1 MVSWVYTSKLNKL
14 YMLNMY
20 SFLCQSY
27 LHKVFSKTERHRKTY
42 EILKTYV
49 YTYIY
54 SQLYFGTN
62 ESKFPDDVYKQEQ
75 TNKQNTLRYS
85 VALHIEATSLNYLT
99 AIK

>member
-1 MVSWVYTSKLNKL
+1 
-14 YMLNMY
+14 MY

-27 LHKVFSKTERHRKTY
+27 LNKVFSKTERHRKTY

-49 YTYIY
+49 YMYIY
-54 SQLYFGTN
+54 SQLYFGTS

-75 TNKQNTLRYS
+75 TNKQNTLCYS